1 MKGKGKIIGYVS
13 GTTLLSLLSGSAS
26 AEVSE
31 FRVGDLLVSII
42 DIIGFNLVDIS
53 GALPELIG
61 LILLLAVVFLVLK
74 RKNII

>member
-1 MKGKGKIIGYVS
+1 MKWKGKTTGYVA
-13 GTTLLSLLSGSAS
+13 GTALLSLLMGSVS

-53 GALPELIG
+53 SALPELIG
-61 LILLLAVVFLVLK
+61 LILLLTVVFLVLK